1 MPHSDLKFSTRLRT
15 SSLCRAFHVT
25 PLQTTTPHQHCAQ
38 TLFDDSPVYPAV
50 NSLTLSIPESNSS
63 PLHRST
69 VLMDVDAAMAPVS
82 AQSLMSSQSKSSLL
96 QVVVHPLV
104 LFGVS
109 DHVSRHFIRQQEG
122 PVVGAILGQQNGRE
136 ITMEHTFE
144 CQLKKSS
151 EAVGG
156 YLLDIGRF
164 KSRLDQMTTVHMDRE
179 LGLVGWYTIVT
190 GSGPLPVH
198 VPINRQF
205 LETFNDSALMLLFHG
220 SDAGIGA
227 SAGKIPATV
236 YETIHEAEDREKGV
250 TDGCDTRM
258 WEPTLQARFR
268 QVPFNIE
275 TEETELISMNYVA
288 EGSGNA
294 SSATAATGNREDRPF
309 PSIES
314 TDRGSTGKGKG
325 KRTLLEA
332 ESDEINIQSID
343 QGTADLTREEDEMIA
358 ALTTKANAVK
368 MLHSRIR
375 LLTTYLQHLPP
386 SYINGHT
393 MSSTI
398 DTIGADQTTPS
409 HCILRQ
415 ILALVNRLDLIVP
428 THKQE
433 FEAELEREANN
444 VSLTNLMSALVQS
457 LNDARQVGK
466 KLSAIERE
474 KAAMRA
480 EALNSDTLPPLYN
493 APGMSGAG
501 AAGVFN

>member
-1 MPHSDLKFSTRLRT
+1 
-15 SSLCRAFHVT
+15 
-25 PLQTTTPHQHCAQ
+25 
-38 TLFDDSPVYPAV
+38 
-50 NSLTLSIPESNSS
+50 
-63 PLHRST
+63 
-69 VLMDVDAAMAPVS
+69 MDVDAAEAPMS

-144 CQLKKSS
+144 CHMKKSS
-151 EAVGG
+151 EAVGE

-179 LGLVGWYTIVT
+179 LGLVGWYTIVA

-205 LETFNDSALMLLFHG
+205 LENSNDSALMLLFHG

-236 YETIHEAEDREKGV
+236 YETIYEAEDREKGV

-294 SSATAATGNREDRPF
+294 SSATTFTGTREDRLF
-309 PSIES
+309 PSIEL
-314 TDRGSTGKGKG
+314 TDRGGKGKG

-332 ESDEINIQSID
+332 ESDEMNIQYID

-386 SYINGHT
+386 SYINGQT

-398 DTIGADQTTPS
+398 GTIGADQTTPS

-466 KLSAIERE
+466 KLGAIEAA
-474 KAAMRA
+474 KAAMRSD
-480 EALNSDTLPPLYN
+480 ALKSDTIPPPYSV
-493 APGMSGAG
+493 PGQSGAG
-501 AAGVFN
+501 APSVFN